1 MKTRILII
9 LMSLTLMSIS
19 PVNAQ
24 DGNLENES
32 ESDEFNFAGYVI
44 LAVAGFGWMFFLG
57 LLGFGIYLLIR
68 KSRVLYEP
76 KRPPIRC
83 K

>member
-1 MKTRILII
+1 MRAKTLITVFFI
-9 LMSLTLMSIS
+9 TLMTIS
-19 PVNAQ
+19 TVSAQ
-24 DGNLENES
+24 DTNLVNES

-44 LAVAGFGWMFFLG
+44 LVIAAFGWTFFLG
-57 LLGFGIYLLIR
+57 LLGFGIYLIIR

>member
-1 MKTRILII
+1 MRTRILII
-9 LMSLTLMSIS
+9 LLSLALISIS

-32 ESDEFNFAGYVI
+32 ESDEVNFAGYVI
-44 LAVAGFGWMFFLG
+44 QAVAGFGWMLFLG
-57 LLGFGIYLLIR
+57 LLGFGIYLIIR